1 MNINCRI
8 NLNYVVG
15 AAEECE
21 ACLHFLGFRYVSIK
35 KQRGSHG
42 AEIWIPDEDKERFE
56 KEILGNVL
64 IGELR
69 WFFFSHLYNSDGHP
83 SIYYYVSYKYK

>member
-1 MNINCRI
+1 MDIKCRV
-8 NLNYVVG
+8 NFNYSVG
-15 AAEECE
+15 AAEECK

-56 KEILGNVL
+56 KEILGNTL
-64 IGELR
+64 IGER
-69 WFFFSHLYNSDGHP
+69 RRFFFSHPCDLCGHP
-83 SIYYYVSYKYK
+83 SIYYYVSYQQR